1 MLANI
6 LFLCF
11 LASIFVIRYW
21 DRKSRKQR
29 GYTNLCPE
37 PVIDKTDIVFKG
49 SSLTLTNEQL
59 HLILFKRHS
68 YYKSLHEIQQKRFLK
83 RLRRFLNK
91 KTFIIK
97 DNKGFKEM
105 PVLAGAAAVQLTF
118 GLNEY
123 LLPFYKYIRIYPEEY
138 VGQHTFLILA
148 GNVQN
153 NVITVAWNQLL
164 HGLGKADGCNVVLHE
179 MSHALYIQKMVIEA
193 EYARTFSNHYINLEN
208 SCAKAYKIE
217 INGLRNLYSDYAE
230 TNLQEFW
237 AETVEIFFEK
247 PDELYKEHPDV
258 FAAMTVL
265 LNQDPGKASDPVI
278 KTNLSFIEKFGNL
291 KKVFGRKTSK
301 QNGFGF

>member
-6 LFLCF
+6 LFVCF
-11 LASIFVIRYW
+11 IATIFLLRYL
-21 DRKSRKQR
+21 DSKSRKLR

-37 PVIDKTDIVFKG
+37 PVIDNTDIVFEG
-49 SSLTLTNEQL
+49 SSLKIPNEQL
-59 HLILFKRHS
+59 HFILNKRHH
-68 YYKSLHEIQQKRFLK
+68 YYRSLNEIQQKRFLK
-83 RLRRFLNK
+83 RLVRFLHR

-97 DNKGFKEM
+97 DNKGYKEM
-105 PVLAGAAAVQLTF
+105 PVLVSAAAVQLTF

-123 LLPFYKYIRIYPEEY
+123 LLPFYKYIRIYPEEFIFTHSY
-138 VGQHTFLILA
+138 LILA

-153 NVITVAWNQLL
+153 NIITIAWNQLL
-164 HGLGKADGCNVVLHE
+164 HGLTRADGCNVILHE

-193 EYARTFSNHYINLEN
+193 EYAKAFSKHYIHLEN

-217 INGLRNLYSDYAE
+217 ISGLRNLYSDYAE

-258 FAAMTVL
+258 FIAMMVL
-265 LNQDPGKASDPVI
+265 LNQDPRKLSDPVI
-278 KTNLSFIEKFGNL
+278 KTNLSFYEKFEKL
-291 KKVFGRKTSK
+291 KSVFNTKKLS
-301 QNGFGF
+301 QN